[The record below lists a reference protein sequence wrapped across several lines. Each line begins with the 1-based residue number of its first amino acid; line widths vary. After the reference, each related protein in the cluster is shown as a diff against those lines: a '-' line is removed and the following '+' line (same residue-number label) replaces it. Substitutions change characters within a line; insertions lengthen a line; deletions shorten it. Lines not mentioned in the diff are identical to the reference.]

1 MVKQFFIGI
10 ENSTR
15 GMDHFF
21 LAHCDFSE
29 ALRLSLRVRFFWQR
43 LTIKARQQNL
53 FFFYIIRNIWYV
65 V

>member
-1 MVKQFFIGI
+1 MVQQFFIGI

-21 LAHCDFSE
+21 LEHCDFSE

-43 LTIKARQQNL
+43 VN
-53 FFFYIIRNIWYV
+53 N
-65 V
+65 